1 MKSFVFAL
9 CCFVLVSCSND
20 DTTETLIPVE
30 NTNGLDFSDILNI
43 DFENLHNYENQSI
56 PNYITK
62 DNTTPG
68 NAITDEAATLGRVL
82 FYDKQLSSDNSIAC
96 ASCHKQ
102 SLAFGDNVQ
111 ASTGVNGLT
120 GRHSMRLV
128 NARFALEAKF
138 FWDERAETLEEQT
151 TMPIQD
157 HIEMGF
163 SGEDGDQNFNDLI
176 IKLEALEYYPA
187 LFNFAFGSETITEER
202 IQDALSQFIR
212 SIQSFDSKYDQGRAL
227 ANNEGQPFVN
237 FTQEENMGKQFFLA
251 PPVFNNAGQRI
262 DGGLGCAGCH
272 QAPEFDIDPNSLN
285 NGMIGS
291 IASGIPDLIVT
302 RSPSLRDAVKADG
315 SSNGLFMHNGTLVTL
330 DQVLS
335 HYNDINL
342 TNNSN
347 LDPRLMPGGNAQE
360 LNLTQAERESVIAF
374 IQTLGGSDIYTNE
387 KWSDPFID

>member
-1 MKSFVFAL
+1 MKSFVLAL
-9 CCFVLVSCSND
+9 CCLALFSCSND
-20 DTTETLIPVE
+20 DSTDTLIPID

-43 DFENLHNYENQSI
+43 DFENLPDYSNQTI

-82 FYDKQLSSDNSIAC
+82 FYDKQLSSNNTIAC

-102 SLAFGDNVQ
+102 ALAFGDNAQ

-128 NARFALEAKF
+128 NARFALEAQF
-138 FWDERAETLEEQT
+138 FWDERAETLEAQT

-163 SGEDGDQNFNDLI
+163 SGEDGDQDFDALI
-176 IKLEALEYYPA
+176 DKLEALEYYPA
-187 LFNFAFGSETITEER
+187 LFNLAFGTETITEER

-212 SIQSFDSKYDQGRAL
+212 SIQSFDSKYDEGRAV
-227 ANNEGQPFVN
+227 ANNDGQPFVN
-237 FTQEENMGKQFFLA
+237 FTQEENMGKQLFLA

-291 IASGIPDLIVT
+291 ISGGIPDLIVT
-302 RSPSLRDAVKADG
+302 RSPTLRDAVKADG
-315 SSNGLFMHNGTLVTL
+315 SSNGLFMHNGTLVTI
-330 DQVLS
+330 DQVLT

-360 LNLTQAERESVIAF
+360 LNLTQVERDAVIAF
-374 IQTLGGSDIYTNE
+374 IQTLGGNDVYTNQ
-387 KWSDPFID
+387 KWSDPFVE